1 MQPYSSLYLPSF
13 TAKFIYHA
21 SNKFNATQEPIEKR
35 QKLAALRTS
44 SHLLG
49 WGYLALAITFATQ
62 LYWEQIAS
70 RPPQLSEAIPL
81 TLDEKQQ
88 VHIPI
93 EQVKDRQITPFCLDC

>member
-1 MQPYSSLYLPSF
+1 MQHKNQLKN
-13 TAKFIYHA
+13 AK
-21 SNKFNATQEPIEKR
+21 
-35 QKLAALRTS
+35 KLAALRIS

-70 RPPQLSEAIPL
+70 RPPQLSEAIPV

-93 EQVKDRQITPFCLDC
+93 EQVKDGKVTPFCLDR

>member
-1 MQPYSSLYLPSF
+1 MRHKNPLKNAKNWQHCVLPLAYLGG
-13 TAKFIYHA
+13 AI
-21 SNKFNATQEPIEKR
+21 
-35 QKLAALRTS
+35 
-44 SHLLG
+44 
-49 WGYLALAITFATQ
+49 LALAITFATQ

-93 EQVKDRQITPFCLDC
+93 EQVKDGKITPFCLDC